1 MFAPDEY
8 RLRQVAAVVGD
19 LGASLSQVEAV
30 LGLKV
35 GYRDP
40 GVAKYGLENA
50 ILPIGAQFLEL
61 VAPTQPGTSAGRYL
75 DRRGGDA
82 GYMLIFQADS
92 AEAHRKRLAQ
102 IGVFGIEY
110 CGGEAH
116 GSRTAPAMDG
126 AHDPA
131 LSAFAQVH
139 HMTHFHPRDFTGIL
153 ASIDSAPTVPD
164 WRAPTSDWYPAGTG
178 WRPALTDFCTGLRA
192 VDIQSADPV
201 AAAGQWSRMLALPVE
216 GGERPEIR
224 VSDCT
229 LRFVPPV
236 DADGTGF
243 VRLHV
248 GVRSADR
255 AREAAGQCGAL
266 NAAGAVRLAG
276 MEIVLVEEGE
286 VTRL

>member
-1 MFAPDEY
+1 MFTATEY

-19 LGASLSQVEAV
+19 LAASVAQVEAV

-61 VAPTQPGTSAGRYL
+61 VSPTVPGTSAGRYL

-92 AEAHRKRLAQ
+92 AESHRQRLAE

-116 GSRTAPAMDG
+116 GSRTAPSLDG
-126 AHDPA
+126 VHDPA

-153 ASIDSAPTVPD
+153 ASIDSAPTVAD
-164 WRAPTSDWYPAGTG
+164 WRAPTSDWYPAGTD
-178 WRPALTDFCTGLRA
+178 WRGSLTGFCTGLHG
-192 VDIQSADPV
+192 VDIQSADP
-201 AAAGQWSRMLALPVE
+201 AAAAAQWSRMLALAVE
-216 GGERPEIR
+216 AGETPEIR

-229 LRFVPPV
+229 LRFVSPI

-243 VRLHV
+243 VTLHV
-248 GVRSADR
+248 GVRSVEQAR
-255 AREAAGQCGAL
+255 AAAAQCGAL
-266 NAAGAVRLAG
+266 DAAGSVRLAG
-276 MEIVLVEEGE
+276 MEIVLVEE
-286 VTRL
+286 RQA

>member
-1 MFAPDEY
+1 MFQPSEY

-19 LGASLSQVEAV
+19 LAASLAQVEAV

-61 VAPTQPGTSAGRYL
+61 VAPTQGGTSAGRYL
-75 DRRGGDA
+75 ERRGGDA
-82 GYMLIFQADS
+82 GYMLIFQANS
-92 AEAHRKRLAQ
+92 AEEHRKRLADL
-102 IGVFGIEY
+102 GVFGIEY

-116 GSRTAPAMDG
+116 GSRTAPSMDD
-126 AHDPA
+126 AHDA
-131 LSAFAQVH
+131 GLSAFAQVH

-164 WRAPTSDWYPAGTG
+164 WRLATSDWYPAGTD
-178 WRPALTDFCTGLRA
+178 WRGSLTEFCTGLRA
-192 VDIQSADPV
+192 VEIQSADP
-201 AAAGQWSRMLALPVE
+201 AAAAAQWSRMLALAVE
-216 GGERPEIR
+216 GCETPEIR
-224 VSDCT
+224 VSDCA
-229 LRFVPPV
+229 LRFVPRV

-248 GVRSADR
+248 GVRSADQAR
-255 AREAAGQCGAL
+255 AAAAQCGARD
-266 NAAGAVRLAG
+266 ATGAVRLAG
-276 MEIVLVEEGE
+276 MEIVLVEE
-286 VTRL
+286 RQA

>member
-1 MFAPDEY
+1 MFAATEY

-19 LGASLSQVEAV
+19 LAAALAQVEAV

-40 GVAKYGLENA
+40 GVAKYGLQNA

-61 VAPTQPGTSAGRYL
+61 VAPTQGGTSAGRYL
-75 DRRGGDA
+75 ERRGGDA
-82 GYMLIFQADS
+82 GYMLIFQAAS
-92 AEAHRKRLAQ
+92 AENHRKRLSEL
-102 IGVFGIEY
+102 GVYGIEY

-116 GSRTAPAMDG
+116 GSRTAPSLDG
-126 AHDPA
+126 SQDPA

-164 WRAPTSDWYPAGTG
+164 WRAHHSDWYPAGTE
-178 WRPALTDFCTGLRA
+178 WRGSLTDFCTGLRA
-192 VDIQSADPV
+192 VDIQSADPA
-201 AAAGQWSRMLALPVE
+201 AAAGQWSRMLDLPVE
-216 GGERPEIR
+216 GGDTLQIR
-224 VSDCT
+224 TSDCT

-243 VRLHV
+243 VALHV
-248 GVRSADR
+248 GVRSAER
-255 AREAAGQCGAL
+255 AREEATKCGAL
-266 NAAGAVRLAG
+266 DPKGAVRLAG
-276 MEIVLVEEGE
+276 MEIVLVEEGAA
-286 VTRL
+286 

>member
-1 MFAPDEY
+1 MFDANEY

-19 LGASLSQVEAV
+19 LAASVAQVEAV

-61 VAPTQPGTSAGRYL
+61 VAPTQGGTSAGRYL
-75 DRRGGDA
+75 ERRGGDA
-82 GYMLIFQADS
+82 GYMLIFQAAS
-92 AEAHRKRLAQ
+92 AEAHRKRLSEL
-102 IGVFGIEY
+102 GVYGIEY

-116 GSRTAPAMDG
+116 GSRTAPSLDG
-126 AHDPA
+126 AHDA
-131 LSAFAQVH
+131 GLSAFAQVH

-153 ASIDSAPTVPD
+153 ASIDSAPNVPD
-164 WRAPTSDWYPAGTG
+164 WRAANSDWYPAGTD
-178 WRPALTDFCTGLRA
+178 WRGSLTGFCTGLRA
-192 VDIQSADPV
+192 VDIQSADPA

-216 GGERPEIR
+216 GGETPEIR
-224 VSDCT
+224 ASDCT

-243 VRLHV
+243 VALHV
-248 GVRSADR
+248 GVRSADK
-255 AREAAGQCGAL
+255 ARQAAAQCGAL
-266 NAAGAVRLAG
+266 DPKGAVRLGG
-276 MEIVLVEEGE
+276 MEIVLVEEAAA
-286 VTRL
+286 

>member
-1 MFAPDEY
+1 MFQPDEY

-19 LGASLSQVEAV
+19 LAASVAQVEAV

-61 VAPTQPGTSAGRYL
+61 VAPTRDGTSAGRYL

-82 GYMLIFQADS
+82 GYMLIFQSGS
-92 AEAHRKRLAQ
+92 AEEHRKRLADM
-102 IGVFGIEY
+102 GVFGIEY
-110 CGGEAH
+110 SGGEAY

-164 WRAPTSDWYPAGTG
+164 WRMPNSDWYPAGTD
-178 WRPALTDFCTGLRA
+178 WRGSLTQFCTGLRA
-192 VDIQSADPV
+192 VDIQSADPAG
-201 AAAGQWSRMLALPVE
+201 AAAQWSKMLALPVE
-216 GGERPEIR
+216 GGEAPQIR
-224 VSDCT
+224 TSDCT

-243 VRLHV
+243 VALHV
-248 GVRSADR
+248 GVRSVER
-255 AREAAGQCGAL
+255 ARDAAAQCGAL
-266 NAAGAVRLAG
+266 DAAGAVHLAG
-276 MEIVLVEEGE
+276 MEIVLVEQW
-286 VTRL
+286 